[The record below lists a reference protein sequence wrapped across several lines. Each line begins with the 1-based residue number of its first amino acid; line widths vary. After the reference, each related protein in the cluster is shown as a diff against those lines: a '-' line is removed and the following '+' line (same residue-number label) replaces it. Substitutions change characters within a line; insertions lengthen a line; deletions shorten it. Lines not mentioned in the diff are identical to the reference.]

1 MTFRPNYLQLK
12 HLAER
17 MDHRYNLILKYRQGG
32 VTTLYEIDELDEA
45 LWVPG
50 MSCGIIAHEAKKL
63 PEYFNIIKLAFQY
76 LPEWMKP
83 KTKTDTKMMY
93 EFTHRFDGLPLNS
106 SIYVATDVRGGTA
119 QRLHITESAY
129 IKDRQKLKS
138 GSKQAVP
145 LTGFISEETTG
156 NGFNEFYDEYMEALE
171 RKNPTEQDYRAYFY
185 AWVENHE
192 YTLPGTIDAY
202 TPEELRIKEVAKK
215 EYNIEVT
222 DGQLLWRRWKKNE
235 LKTKDQGSGL
245 NGDQL
250 FKQEYPLTI
259 IEAFQSGAGNCFDAE
274 RLEQIQP
281 MEPLTHEEALQWIER
296 TYPIDQIYKDRY
308 EALYKLGV
316 QFWELPIVGRKYNI
330 GVDPSDGEGSDS
342 SDVDVWEDEND
353 AQVAQ
358 FYGKVRPDDLAEL
371 TKMIAEFYNRAY
383 TGIENNML
391 STILFFVKIYDNYYY
406 ESKYDEKIQKKT
418 KKIGWSTNVKTR
430 DVMIDDFI
438 KYYEEGLLKIRSK
451 ITIKE
456 MRTFIKNPE
465 SGKREHAAGKHDDS
479 LFGAFIAIQMKKFNK
494 PKARAFA
501 RNPYN

>member
-12 HLAER
+12 HIAER
-17 MDHRYNLILKYRQGG
+17 GENRYNLILKYRQGG

-50 MSCGIIAHEAKKL
+50 MTCGIIAHEAKKL

-76 LPEWMKP
+76 LPESIKP

-93 EFTHRFDGLPLNS
+93 EFTHRFDGAPLNS
-106 SIYVATDVRGGTA
+106 SIYVSTDVRGGTV
-119 QRLHITESAY
+119 QKLHITESAY

-145 LTGFISEETTG
+145 LTGSISEETTG

-171 RKNPTEQDYRAYFY
+171 RKNPAEQDYHAYFY

-192 YTLPGTIDAY
+192 YTLPGTIDSY
-202 TPEELRIKEVAKK
+202 TPEEENIKQVAK
-215 EYNIEVT
+215 ELYNINVT

-235 LKTKDQGSGL
+235 LKSKDQGSGL
-245 NGDQL
+245 SGDQL

-259 IEAFQSGAGNCFDAE
+259 IEAFQSGAGNCFDSE
-274 RLEQIQP
+274 KI
-281 MEPLTHEEALQWIER
+281 EALQGVDPLTPEQAYEWIAK
-296 TYPIDQIYKDRY
+296 TYPVDDIYKLRY
-308 EALYKLGV
+308 EQLHKLNV
-316 QFWELPIVGRKYNI
+316 HFWDLPVLGRKYNV
-330 GVDPSDGEGSDS
+330 GVDPSDGEGSDCS
-342 SDVDVWEDEND
+342 CIDIWDDETD
-353 AQVAQ
+353 TQVAQ

-371 TKMIAEFYNRAY
+371 TKLMAEFYNHAY

-406 ESKYDEKIQKKT
+406 ESKYDEKIQKRT

-430 DVMIDDFI
+430 DVMIDDFV
-438 KYYEEGLLKIRSK
+438 KFFEEDLLHIRSK

-456 MRTFIKNPE
+456 MRTFVKNPE

-479 LFGAFIAIQMKKFNK
+479 LFAAFIAIQMKKFNK